1 MRIHN
6 TKKAVLSVVLCFS
19 LFLAGILDASAQLS
33 IFSNKNK
40 MYQYS
45 TVAIGVGTSHYFG
58 DLSPYG
64 TFYYGLITNVRWNG
78 TINYTRHFS
87 SRLAARVAF
96 TYARIAGDDNTYSKR
111 DLNRYSGFYL
121 RNLHFRNDIK
131 EFTISGIFNLLAT
144 DAKGLKGRNLVMP
157 YAVLGI
163 GFYAHNPKARE
174 SATDSAGLYKGLG
187 NWIPLKDLQTSGQG
201 LGAGYPKP
209 YSLVQAV
216 VPVGLGLKIKVNQKF
231 DINLEGGFR
240 LTPFDYLDDVGSAK
254 YLTPADLAS
263 LPPQTKEFN
272 NRYNENYSA
281 TTGKSRIDDFQNI
294 VQTKFGASPNQTPF
308 FNGTPYSSGM
318 DRGGP
323 RWDSYFLTQITV
335 SYVIGDGVKCPP
347 IR

>member
-6 TKKAVLSVVLCFS
+6 MKKAVLSVVLCFS
-19 LFLAGILDASAQLS
+19 LFLSSILEANAQLN

-45 TVAIGVGTSHYFG
+45 TVGIGGGSSHYFG

-78 TINYTRHFS
+78 TINYTRHFT
-87 SRLAARVAF
+87 SRVAARVSF
-96 TYARIAGDDNTYSKR
+96 TYARIAGDDFTYAKKNLDR
-111 DLNRYSGFYL
+111 FYGFYM

-131 EFTISGIFNLLAT
+131 EFTISGIFNLLHT

-157 YAVLGI
+157 YAVAGI

-174 SATDSAGLYKGLG
+174 SATDATNGTYKGLG
-187 NWIPLKDLQTSGQG
+187 NWIPLKDLETSGQG
-201 LGAGYPKP
+201 LGAPNPKP
-209 YSLVQAV
+209 YSLVQLV
-216 VPVGLGLKIKVNQKF
+216 VPVGLGLKIRVNQKF

-240 LTPFDYLDDVGSAK
+240 LTPFDYLDDVG
-254 YLTPADLAS
+254 AS
-263 LPPQTKEFN
+263 PYPTGLGSPEAVAFS
-272 NRYNENYSA
+272 NRYAENYSA
-281 TTGKSRIDDFQNI
+281 VTGKSRIDDFQNI
-294 VQTKFGASPNQTPF
+294 VVNRYGAPAGQTPF
-308 FNGTPYSSGM
+308 ANGLGYSTGAV
-318 DRGGP
+318 RGAP

>member
-1 MRIHN
+1 M
-6 TKKAVLSVVLCFS
+6 KKALLSVVLCFS
-19 LFLAGILDASAQLS
+19 LSLAGILEASAQLN

-45 TVAIGVGTSHYFG
+45 TVAIGGGTSHYFG

-78 TINYTRHFS
+78 TINYTRHFTP
-87 SRLAARVAF
+87 RIAARVAF
-96 TYARIAGDDNTYSKR
+96 TYARIAGDDFTYAKKNLDR
-111 DLNRYSGFYL
+111 FYGFYM

-131 EFTISGIFNLLAT
+131 EFTISGIFNLLHT

-157 YAVLGI
+157 YAVAGI

-174 SATDSAGLYKGLG
+174 SATDATTGTYKGLG
-187 NWIPLKDLQTSGQG
+187 NWIPLKDLETSGQG
-201 LGAGYPKP
+201 LGAPYPKP
-209 YSLVQAV
+209 YSLVQLV
-216 VPVGLGLKIKVNQKF
+216 VPVGLGLKIRVNQKF

-240 LTPFDYLDDVGSAK
+240 LTPFDYLDDVG
-254 YLTPADLAS
+254 AS
-263 LPPQTKEFN
+263 PYPTGLGSPEAVAFS
-272 NRYNENYSA
+272 NRYAENYSA
-281 TTGKSRIDDFQNI
+281 VTGKSRIDDFQSI
-294 VQTKFGASPNQTPF
+294 VVNRYGAPAGQTPF
-308 FNGTPYSSGM
+308 ANGLGYSAGS
-318 DRGGP
+318 DRGAP

>member
-6 TKKAVLSVVLCFS
+6 MKKAVLSVVLCFS
-19 LFLAGILDASAQLS
+19 LFLSSILEANAQLN

-45 TVAIGVGTSHYFG
+45 TVAIGGGTSHYFG

-78 TINYTRHFS
+78 TINYTRHFTP
-87 SRLAARVAF
+87 RIAAGVAF

-111 DLNRYSGFYL
+111 DLNRFSGFYL

-174 SATDSAGLYKGLG
+174 SATDAAGLYKGLG
-187 NWIPLKDLQTSGQG
+187 NWIPLKDLETSGQG
-201 LGAGYPKP
+201 LGAPNPKP

-216 VPVGLGLKIKVNQKF
+216 VPVSLGLKIKVNQKF
-231 DINLEGGFR
+231 DINLEGGLR
-240 LTPFDYLDDVGSAK
+240 LTPFDYLDDVGASG
-254 YLTPADLAS
+254 YPDPALLGSDEARAFS
-263 LPPQTKEFN
+263 
-272 NRYNENYSA
+272 NRYAENYSA
-281 TTGKSRIDDFQNI
+281 TTGKSRIDDFRDI
-294 VQTKFGASPNQTPF
+294 VVNKYGAPATQTPF
-308 FNGTPYSSGM
+308 DNGLGYSTGAV
-318 DRGGP
+318 RGAP